1 MSDYRRC
8 YIPGGCYFFT
18 VVTYQRRPLFR
29 DPANIALLRE
39 AMRRV
44 KASHP
49 FEVQAMVV
57 LPDHLHSLW
66 RLPEGDADF
75 STRWREIK
83 NQVSKGIDTPINHRR
98 EKQVW
103 QRRFWEH
110 AIRDLND
117 WRRHVDYIHFNPVK
131 HGLVSA
137 AADWPHSSFARRVAE
152 GWYPPQWGREEPAEL
167 RGWSLE

>member
-8 YIPGGCYFFT
+8 YIPGACYFFT
-18 VVTYQRRPLFR
+18 AVTYRRRPLFQ
-29 DPANIALLRE
+29 DQANVVLLRE
-39 AMRRV
+39 AMRQV
-44 KASHP
+44 KASRL
-49 FEVQAMVV
+49 FEVQAIVV
-57 LPDHLHSLW
+57 LPDHLHTLW

-75 STRWREIK
+75 STRWKEIK
-83 NQVSKGIDTPINHRR
+83 KQVSKAIDTPINHRR

-110 AIRDLND
+110 VIRDLND
-117 WRRHVDYIHFNPVK
+117 WRRHVDYIHYNPVK

-137 AADWPHSSFARRVAE
+137 AADWPYRSFAQRVAD
-152 GWYPPQWGREEPAEL
+152 GWYPPGWGREEPAEI